1 VPLLPPRK
9 TLPAGTTIRLPEG
22 GQLKHRCGFE
32 VGKQSSPQEPDAASA
47 RSNTPTFAGGTL
59 CGSRWTPASHIAI
72 SAPTCVPGRPPR
84 RDPDSIP
91 VGGGPLLF
99 FRATPLNSPGSF
111 CAARAVNSAPAPGGA
126 VCRRG
131 RGEPAQGA
139 GEQTQRRAD
148 NARRSSAAACNQF
161 RGLPF
166 RQRPYSVE
174 HTRSHLNSEVKQPKA
189 RSVLGWGTAWE
200 VLRVPLAFFAQL
212 RT

>member
-1 VPLLPPRK
+1 MPLLPPRK

-72 SAPTCVPGRPPR
+72 SAPTCVPGQPPR

-111 CAARAVNSAPAPGGA
+111 CAARAVNSAPAPGG
-126 VCRRG
+126 G
-131 RGEPAQGA
+131 GGSLPQG
-139 GEQTQRRAD
+139 QRRASAGGRRT
-148 NARRSSAAACNQF
+148 NAEAGGQRAQKLRRGMQPVSRTTLSPAAI
-161 RGLPF
+161 
-166 RQRPYSVE
+166 
-174 HTRSHLNSEVKQPKA
+174 
-189 RSVLGWGTAWE
+189 LG
-200 VLRVPLAFFAQL
+200 
-212 RT
+212 

>member
-9 TLPAGTTIRLPEG
+9 TLPAGTTIRLPKR
-22 GQLKHRCGFE
+22 GQLINKCGFE

-111 CAARAVNSAPAPGGA
+111 CAARAVNSAPAPGGGGQSA
-126 VCRRG
+126 AGAEASQRRG
-131 RGEPAQGA
+131 QANKRRGGRTTRAEAPPRHATSFA
-139 GEQTQRRAD
+139 GY
-148 NARRSSAAACNQF
+148 
-161 RGLPF
+161 PF
-166 RQRPYSVE
+166 ASG
-174 HTRSHLNSEVKQPKA
+174 HTRLNTPD
-189 RSVLGWGTAWE
+189 
-200 VLRVPLAFFAQL
+200 PI
-212 RT
+212 